1 MRVMIAGGHGRIA
14 MHLTAQLA
22 GNGHQPVGLIR
33 NPDHATDIAAL
44 GGSSVV
50 VDLEQVTSEGLAEF
64 IGGADAVV
72 FAAGAGPGS
81 GAERKLTVDLGGAVL
96 LIDAAKKAG
105 IDRYVMVSAINAD
118 AYDPSSEDVFQ
129 VYLRAKSEAD
139 RALRESGL
147 DWTIVRPGGLTDG
160 DATGLVRV
168 ADEVPRGNIPRV
180 DVASVICECLREPSS
195 IGAQFELV
203 SGDTPIAK
211 AVADFARYEGGAKN
225 SNAMLSGSR
234 KDRPDP

>member
-1 MRVMIAGGHGRIA
+1 MRVMIAGGHGQIA
-14 MHLTAQLA
+14 MHLAAQLA
-22 GNGHQPVGLIR
+22 DAGDQPVGLIR

-50 VDLEQVTSEGLAEF
+50 VDLEQVTSEGLAE
-64 IGGADAVV
+64 IIAGADAVV

-96 LIDAAKKAG
+96 LVEAAQRASV
-105 IDRYVMVSAINAD
+105 DRYVMVSAINAD

-139 RALRESGL
+139 LALRESDL
-147 DWTIVRPGGLTDG
+147 DWTIVRPGGLTNG
-160 DATGLVRV
+160 DATGRVRI
-168 ADEVPRGNIPRV
+168 ADKVPRGNIPRI
-180 DVASVICECLREPSS
+180 DVASVLRECLREPGS

-203 SGDTPIAK
+203 SGDTPI
-211 AVADFARYEGGAKN
+211 
-225 SNAMLSGSR
+225 
-234 KDRPDP
+234 PDAITGLRVI